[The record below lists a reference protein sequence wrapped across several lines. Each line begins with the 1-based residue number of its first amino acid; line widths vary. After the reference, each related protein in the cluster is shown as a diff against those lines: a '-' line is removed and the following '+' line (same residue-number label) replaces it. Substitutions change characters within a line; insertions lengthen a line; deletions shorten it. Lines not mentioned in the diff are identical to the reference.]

1 MHASSTGCCEWTV
14 LSPCPSPMTS
24 SRHLRNSA
32 LNVSDMHFA
41 SSQGNWWKTSR
52 KFAMLQVFSYLM
64 KHEKSR
70 LLKNP
75 DLVDIT
81 SNSTPQCT
89 PCWMKIDFQHCQLL
103 FKNSS
108 FVYKFLTF
116 RKDIKCS
123 IMLLFECLQNS
134 GKFFIFCS
142 NNCTL
147 RILKLSLL
155 MCNHIVG
162 LEIQNFPPVAK
173 KLQF

>member
-70 LLKNP
+70 LLKIQIWLMKLAIQHLSAHRVEWKLIFNIANCYSKIAV
-75 DLVDIT
+75 LFTSFWLSEKILNVQSCCYLNVCRIVVNFSYFVAIT
-81 SNSTPQCT
+81 V
-89 PCWMKIDFQHCQLL
+89 L
-103 FKNSS
+103 
-108 FVYKFLTF
+108 Y
-116 RKDIKCS
+116 
-123 IMLLFECLQNS
+123 
-134 GKFFIFCS
+134 GY
-142 NNCTL
+142 
-147 RILKLSLL
+147 
-155 MCNHIVG
+155 
-162 LEIQNFPPVAK
+162 
-173 KLQF
+173 